1 MKKILSYILLFLMA
15 TSMLPTTKVFALD
28 TVIKE
33 VEYHIYWDDSYKNE
47 YWEGINVFFKNP
59 DTGYTAWGVTDKDG
73 IARFKFEFNK
83 GAYTIP
89 DTIFMGSDKEFVHG
103 GSVGNLLIPPQDID
117 KYPDKVVIEDSMN
130 IQPPQTASYNFSLQ
144 TSSYNELKTPVKYEI
159 DLDEAYEENY
169 LRRAFESIG
178 EEIPKGFGDNLR
190 GNAKREFYS
199 EDGKIT
205 IDNLKS
211 NRNYIIKM
219 ESAEYNF
226 LGNSGTNLLKYFTR
240 VEDGQNVNKTILAI
254 TGKYNISYLDEFYN
268 ELAPTVYKDDLKP
281 GTYTEYAIDI
291 DGYEVV
297 GDSVK
302 NVEVMNDYIFDQGI
316 SFTYR
321 RKTVTPPQPIKGSYT
336 VKHMDKEGN
345 LLEPETIKNDL
356 DLGTYTEY
364 AKEFKDYKINDY
376 DKVKNVTLTE
386 DNRNQVIIFT
396 YDKVEEE
403 PKPVIKG
410 SYTVRYIDKD
420 GNLLEP
426 ETVKNDLDL
435 GIYTE
440 YPRSFEG
447 YKVLDDVY
455 WKVIRLTEYNKHQ
468 VVEFV
473 YEKIK
478 EEQKPVIKGSYRVQY
493 KDIDGKLLEAEIL
506 KADLDLGTY
515 TEYAKKFE
523 GYELVGNT
531 DKQEIT
537 LTEDNKDKS
546 IVIVFTYKK
555 IESPVIEKPKEEPKE
570 EEQKPNIPML
580 PQTGDSKGIV
590 LPILGLLLSGI
601 GVVLCKRK

>member
-1 MKKILSYILLFLMA
+1 MKKILSYILLFIM
-15 TSMLPTTKVFALD
+15 TISIMPVTKAFAYS

-33 VEYHIYWDDSYKNE
+33 LEYHLNGDENYKSE
-47 YWEGINVFFKNP
+47 YLEGVSVFFKNP
-59 DTGYTAWGVTDKDG
+59 TTGYTNWGITDKDG
-73 IARFKFEFNK
+73 VVRVEFEFVEGEYNF
-83 GAYTIP
+83 P
-89 DTIFMGSDKEFVHG
+89 DVFIDGMEFNY
-103 GSVGNLLIPPQDID
+103 SSPGNEMISPDEIN
-117 KYPDKVVIEDSMN
+117 KYPDKVVVKGNMKPHIEEHSQDHTN
-130 IQPPQTASYNFSLQ
+130 LHLKLK
-144 TSSYNELKTPVKYEI
+144 TSSDNELKIPVKYEFNI
-159 DLDEAYEENY
+159 DEAEWERY
-169 LRRAFESIG
+169 LGYAFKSIG
-178 EEIPKGFGDNLR
+178 EEIPKGFMENSKKRYKQEFTSTDGTLSINNLCQS
-190 GNAKREFYS
+190 K
-199 EDGKIT
+199 T
-205 IDNLKS
+205 
-211 NRNYIIKM
+211 YIIKILND
-219 ESAEYNF
+219 EYDF
-226 LGNSGTNLLKYFTR
+226 FGTNGMNVKRITLASEENLDVTFTA
-240 VEDGQNVNKTILAI
+240 K
-254 TGKYNISYLDEFYN
+254 TGKYNVSYVDEFYN

-281 GTYTEYAIDI
+281 GTYTENAINI
-291 DGYEVV
+291 EGYEVV

-364 AKEFKDYKINDY
+364 AKEFKDYKINEY